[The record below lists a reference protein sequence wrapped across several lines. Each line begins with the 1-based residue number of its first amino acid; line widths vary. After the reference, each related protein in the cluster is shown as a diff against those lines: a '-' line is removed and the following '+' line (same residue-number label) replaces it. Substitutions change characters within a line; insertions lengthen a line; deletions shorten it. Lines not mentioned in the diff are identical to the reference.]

1 MSHITLYRKY
11 RPTIFKNII
20 GQEHIV
26 ETLVNSIKLNKI
38 SHSYIFS
45 GPKGV
50 GKTSIAKIFAK
61 VLNCLDTI
69 DGDICDKCNNCQT
82 IKTNR
87 STDILELDAASN
99 NSVENIRN
107 IIETCKFLPSSLK
120 YRVYIIDE
128 AHMLTTQAWNALLKT
143 VEETPEHVIFI
154 FATTEFHKI
163 PLTIVSRC
171 QVYKFSLLNNIEA
184 KKLLN
189 KIQQNENIKISDE
202 AADKIIELA
211 NGSARDLLS
220 ITEQLSLYTN
230 NDIKINH
237 VYELFGLTDKNSL
250 LSLIKLIIT
259 NNYQEIL
266 NTYNVL
272 LNKGTDFSQLLIDI
286 LNLLID
292 LLVIKK
298 TNDFNFTKVLN
309 KQDVNMINISESKI
323 NLMIDILQNSISE
336 IKTYSS
342 QQNVFLLS
350 MVKLLSLFNKNE
362 NTNNSVDQT
371 SYQTI
376 VKEENL
382 DNMFDWSLYKDESSN
397 KQTPTTTNK
406 PIINK
411 IIINHTLQDIFNA
424 AGSNT
429 KKEIRDKYSKILTNI
444 KNSHDLHPLLNPL
457 AYAKNVY
464 VASENCVIL
473 TYDDSEMC
481 YLLNNRYFKNEFQE
495 ELAKY
500 TKKAI
505 NIIGLTKKEISQYL
519 SNFNKT
525 HKSFND
531 IKFSDNHNLPTNEIV
546 IDEVKKIL
554 F

>member
-11 RPTIFKNII
+11 RPTNFKNII

-61 VLNCLDTI
+61 ALNCLNTI
-69 DGDICDKCNNCQT
+69 YGDICDKCNNCQT

-128 AHMLTTQAWNALLKT
+128 AHMLTTQAWNVLLKT

-171 QVYKFSLLNNIEA
+171 QVYKFSLLNNVEA

-259 NNYQEIL
+259 NNYQKIL

-376 VKEENL
+376 VKEEKL
-382 DNMFDWSLYKDESSN
+382 DNMFD
-397 KQTPTTTNK
+397 
-406 PIINK
+406 
-411 IIINHTLQDIFNA
+411 
-424 AGSNT
+424 
-429 KKEIRDKYSKILTNI
+429 
-444 KNSHDLHPLLNPL
+444 
-457 AYAKNVY
+457 
-464 VASENCVIL
+464 
-473 TYDDSEMC
+473 
-481 YLLNNRYFKNEFQE
+481 
-495 ELAKY
+495 
-500 TKKAI
+500 
-505 NIIGLTKKEISQYL
+505 
-519 SNFNKT
+519 
-525 HKSFND
+525 
-531 IKFSDNHNLPTNEIV
+531 
-546 IDEVKKIL
+546 
-554 F
+554 